1 MHKEMIRSLMQETK
15 AAYWNRKLEHVSTQP
30 HRHIDRSRAS
40 LLICLEKER
49 NKLEIDAD
57 RRSLQLQGS

>member
-30 HRHIDRSRAS
+30 HRHIDRSRAR
-40 LLICLEKER
+40 LLICLEKRKEQ
-49 NKLEIDAD
+49 A
-57 RRSLQLQGS
+57 